1 MRKRV
6 EGVRNRDYSSRYRTT
21 PGLSATIRLDRES
34 SMPKITFAN
43 EKKEIQVPEGANL
56 RQEALQA
63 GVALYPGVHK
73 VLNCHGFGSCGTCRV
88 LITKGMENCSSKGI
102 IEGARLG
109 VSLAY
114 IGNEETMRL
123 ACQTRVNGDIT
134 VTTCPPLNLFGDNF
148 FS

>member
-1 MRKRV
+1 V
-6 EGVRNRDYSSRYRTT
+6 ERPARAGYSIVSVPDGRQS
-21 PGLSATIRLDRES
+21 SAGRRLQREF

-56 RQEALQA
+56 RREALQA
-63 GVALYPGVHK
+63 GVALYPGIHK
-73 VLNCHGFGSCGTCRV
+73 VVNCHGLGQCGACRV
-88 LITKGMENCSSKGI
+88 LVTKGMENCSPKGFM
-102 IEGARLG
+102 EKTRLG

-134 VTTCPPLNLFGDNF
+134 VTTCPPMNLFGENF